1 MSDWITP
8 PSELS
13 DEDRKRVEHATH
25 TGYNDVERKPFRPW
39 LLFAVL
45 WLILM
50 IFGLMSWGMAH
61 YYGVV

>member
-13 DEDRKRVEHATH
+13 DEDRQRVEYATH

-39 LLFAVL
+39 LLFFVL
-45 WLILM
+45 WIILA
-50 IFGLMSWGMAH
+50 IFGAMSWGMAH